1 MSKASVYKCV
11 LPKTGFI
18 PILRVYGPLDQPFI
32 CTKMQYEKLL
42 AMGYPITIVDNDP
55 KLKLRKELGLTI
67 PKDINTT
74 TSPVNNVET
83 KITST
88 EKTKLNQ
95 TNETEKTKLNQTN
108 ETEKTKLNQTNE
120 TEKTKTVEKTPY
132 DDLKP
137 YGVGKLR
144 RLTLAQLKELSKIEN
159 LEERD
164 TKAKNIEQI
173 LDKYKK

>member
-95 TNETEKTKLNQTN
+95 TNETEKTK
-108 ETEKTKLNQTNE
+108 
-120 TEKTKTVEKTPY
+120 TVEKTPY